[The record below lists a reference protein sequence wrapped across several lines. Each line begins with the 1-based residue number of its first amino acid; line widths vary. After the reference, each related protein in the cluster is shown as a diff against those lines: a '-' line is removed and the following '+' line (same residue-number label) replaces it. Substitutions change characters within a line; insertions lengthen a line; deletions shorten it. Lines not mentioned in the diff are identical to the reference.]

1 MNTPPRVKSWGS
13 IEEIP
18 LKSQPKR
25 RTANAPSKPLKKDT
39 EFDPHWM
46 GRLLKS
52 NLLLENPGLIPPADQ
67 AAINM
72 GDTNK
77 LKLIHPDFIVGNCP
91 SDLYFPITPKA
102 RKAFCKINRM
112 VHDKL
117 DKQMHAFSVQ
127 NPTIMKQ
134 VNLEQEVKKDEAE
147 RKSKQ
152 MEDDLRVRRSTI
164 AIRRMS
170 HVSLTAELMYF

>member
-1 MNTPPRVKSWGS
+1 MDVHTPPRVKSWGS

-18 LKSQPKR
+18 LKTQPKR
-25 RTANAPSKPLKKDT
+25 RATYAPKTPLQKHT

-67 AAINM
+67 AAVNL
-72 GDTNK
+72 GDTDK
-77 LKLIHPDFIVGNCP
+77 VKLIHPDFIVGNCP
-91 SDLYFPITPKA
+91 SELYFPITPKA

-134 VNLEQEVKKDEAE
+134 VNLEQEIKKDEAA

-152 MEDDLRVRRSTI
+152 GDEETGGRRSTLPL
-164 AIRRMS
+164 RRMS
-170 HVSLTAELMYF
+170 HVNWVYRLF